1 MKAEFYIPTMVD
13 YLIKNNMAKVTV
25 LDTPSKWF
33 GVTYADDKSNVLLRL
48 NQLIHKGIYP
58 ENLWK

>member
-1 MKAEFYIPTMVD
+1 MVD

-58 ENLWK
+58 ENLWG